1 MTSAIISRAVADIGE
16 YPTISKIV
24 RVYKYLSA
32 ALRKAAASERSK
44 HGHKYDVTDYKMPTD
59 PTLARKLMHVMDE
72 IAIGIHSNHV
82 TKHTPELSVILWL
95 QAANMARRALRL
107 PKNTNMSKHDKYYI
121 AALQIYKRL
130 RLQRSLGLQRYLHP
144 NDSSGRV
151 VSAYFIARNR
161 EDVDRVHPSG
171 VPSFADCKRILVRR
185 RTQDPFIWDRAASDM
200 LGTHYTNPRWNTPT
214 TFLKAI
220 NRRYND
226 LHAHID
232 RMEWRRTAAGIALFQ
247 EKRRAGRVPPMNGP
261 GQVHMAHLPANLLLR
276 TIAEFVGPR
285 DQRQGSLPSVRTVPH
300 GRSPRALGS
309 SISAVVRRSL
319 SERPARRRVKSNA
332 SARKRSPPRRVRA
345 KSR

>member
-1 MTSAIISRAVADIGE
+1 MASAIISRAVADIGE
-16 YPTISKIV
+16 DPTISKII

-32 ALRKAAASERSK
+32 ALGKAAASERSK
-44 HGHKYDVTDYKMPTD
+44 HGYKYDVTDYKMPTD
-59 PTLARKLMHVMDE
+59 PTLARKLLRVMDK
-72 IAIGIHSNHV
+72 IAIAIDSNTV
-82 TKHTPELSVILWL
+82 TRHTPELSVILWL
-95 QAANMARRALRL
+95 EAASMARRALRL

-130 RLQRSLGLQRYLHP
+130 RLRRSLGLQRYLHP
-144 NDSSGRV
+144 SDSSVRLSSV
-151 VSAYFIARNR
+151 YFIVRNR

-171 VPSFADCKRILVRR
+171 VPSFADCRSILVRKQ
-185 RTQDPFIWDRAASDM
+185 TQDPFIWDRAASDM

-276 TIAEFVGPR
+276 TIADFVGPR
-285 DQRQGSLPSVRTVPH
+285 DPRQGSAPSVRTIPH
-300 GRSPRALGS
+300 GRPPRALGS
-309 SISAVVRRSL
+309 SISAVMRRS
-319 SERPARRRVKSNA
+319 SPKKPAPRRVKSNA
-332 SARKRSPPRRVRA
+332 SARKRSAPRRVKA
-345 KSR
+345 KSM